1 MLRPGPDGSPP
12 AALDPGAE
20 CVLACL
26 RARHD
31 PAALTVVSEALDAG
45 RVTWADLLRRL
56 ADARLEGLAYPV
68 LCDRPWVPMSVV
80 AELRQA
86 HARQAV
92 ANTVLLRA
100 FAAAL
105 GRLTAAGIPTIALKG
120 AALVDAV
127 YGSLGQ
133 RPMNDLD
140 LLVPAD
146 RAAAAA
152 ELLLA
157 DGYVW
162 AAPTDLAAALAFENE
177 LMLRRPGPIDTVL
190 ELHWHLVNA
199 PYYQRR
205 IPMDWFWDTALPLR
219 VGGADTR
226 TLGPEAQLLYLCAHL
241 VLHHGQQA
249 DLELRLLAD
258 IAAILRSAAAA
269 DRAIDWDLV
278 LRQARDWDLVI
289 ALRRALFQAV
299 ERLDAPV
306 PDTALEA
313 LGRLRPSASEARVVA
328 AMTAPNPSVAARFR
342 ADLAGLPDA
351 RTRLRFIGRSL
362 FPSPDYMRQ
371 RYGPEGARL
380 PWSYLRRWWLG
391 LRGAARSFGRG

>member
-1 MLRPGPDGSPP
+1 MLRPGPGDSPP
-12 AALDPGAE
+12 TVLDPGAE
-20 CVLACL
+20 CLLACL

-31 PAALTVVSEALDAG
+31 PAALTVIADALDAG
-45 RVTWADLLRRL
+45 LVTWAELLRRL

-68 LCDRPWVPMSVV
+68 LSVQAWVPPSVA
-80 AELRQA
+80 AELRRA

-92 ANTVLLRA
+92 ANTVLLDA
-100 FAAAL
+100 LAAAL
-105 GRLTAAGIPTIALKG
+105 RHLTAAGIPTIALKG
-120 AALVDAV
+120 AALVESV
-127 YGSLGQ
+127 YGSLGR
-133 RPMNDLD
+133 RPMNDVD

-157 DGYVW
+157 DGYSW

-177 LMLRRPGPIDTVL
+177 LVLHRPGPVGIVI

-199 PYYQRR
+199 PYYQHRM
-205 IPMDWFWDTALPLR
+205 PMDWFWETSRPLR

-226 TLGPEAQLLYLCAHL
+226 VLGPEAQLLHLCAHL

-258 IAAILRSAAAA
+258 IAEILRPAGAA
-269 DRAIDWDLV
+269 DRAVDWDIV
-278 LRQARDWDLVI
+278 LRRARDWDLVI
-289 ALRRALFQAV
+289 ALQRALTQAV
-299 ERLDAPV
+299 ERLGAPV
-306 PDTALEA
+306 PAARREA
-313 LGRLRPSASEARVVA
+313 LGRLRPSEAEQRVVA
-328 AMTAPNPSVAARFR
+328 AMTAPDPSVAERFR
-342 ADLAGLPDA
+342 ADLAGLPDL
-351 RTRLRFIGRSL
+351 RTRLRFLGRNV

-371 RYGPEGARL
+371 RYGPEGGRL

-391 LRGAARSFGRG
+391 LRGAARSLGRR